1 MARLLQKRY
10 WMILFAVL
18 AVCAALA
25 NAQTVSIPKLTSP
38 VYDATSTLSADE
50 QEALV
55 REVRRFEDSTSNQ
68 IAVVVLPSIGDA
80 DIREFGIDLLKQNA
94 IGQKGRDN
102 GVLLL
107 IAKDDRKVSI
117 EVGYGLE
124 GVLPDA
130 TSDQIIRNEIRPRF
144 KEGDYFGGI
153 VAAVRSIEQ
162 ATQGEYK
169 GTGRKSKNGSGAFAL
184 LLVLFVVG
192 SFLMSIFRGG
202 RRTAITGRGYRSSN
216 WWWWGGG
223 FGGGGFGGGG
233 FGGSGGGGGGWSA
246 GGGSFGGGGASGS
259 W

>member
-1 MARLLQKRY
+1 MSPSVRFRRHLL
-10 WMILFAVL
+10 L
-18 AVCAALA
+18 AALLLACAAVRLA
-25 NAQTVSIPKLTSP
+25 AQSPAIPKLTSP
-38 VYDATSTLSADE
+38 VYDATSTLSAAE
-50 QEALV
+50 QAALV

-68 IAVVVLPSIGDA
+68 IAVVVIPSIGDA
-80 DIREFGIDLLKQNA
+80 DIREYGIDVLKQNA

-107 IAKDDRKVSI
+107 VAKDDRKVSI

-130 TSDQIIRNEIRPRF
+130 VCSQIIRNELSPRF
-144 KEGDYFGGI
+144 REGDFFGGI
-153 VAAVRSIEQ
+153 ASAVRSIEQ

-169 GTGRKSKNGSGAFAL
+169 GTGKKSKNGSGSFAL
-184 LLVLFVVG
+184 LLVVFVIG
-192 SFLMSIFRGG
+192 AILMSIFRGG
-202 RRTAITGRGYRSSN
+202 RRYSITGRGYRSGP
-216 WWWWGGG
+216 WWWGGGG

-233 FGGSGGGGGGWSA
+233 FGGGGGGGWSA